1 MFDKKKIMWA
11 NALLYGGKKVVKPI
25 ALPSFHR
32 LPVNY
37 ALNEAPFYLFA
48 VYYTRWTPAH
58 TSFKWH
64 SSLWAPKNAQR
75 DREKGRK
82 TKT

>member
-32 LPVNY
+32 FPVNY

-48 VYYTRWTPAH
+48 VYYTR
-58 TSFKWH
+58 
-64 SSLWAPKNAQR
+64 
-75 DREKGRK
+75 
-82 TKT
+82 